1 MAPYGEKAKSMT
13 QTDQALSQ
21 AAAHQGGTSS
31 VDQACLLRPDAA
43 ALIRSYFAH
52 VPEEDCPR
60 DPRDV
65 IGVVD
70 SHVRVA
76 QRRPA
81 GAPTMRIFNPGGASD
96 GSGGWSAT
104 STVIDIVNDD
114 MPFVVESLVST
125 ITAAGVTVHRVLH
138 PILAVRRDVDGTLL
152 EVAGESRRGM
162 DPRGSLRESWVHIL
176 IDRLSDAERA
186 ETIEGSLYAALESV
200 RAVVTDSPA
209 LIGAAAVVA
218 AELRSTLSPRST
230 QEVSEATDF
239 LYWLTAGNLTFLG
252 YRCDESA
259 PGSAGGPISPVAGT
273 GLGIL
278 RDELDSAGDFDAEWL
293 NADASAGHLVL
304 TQTSNGT
311 AMSREV
317 PPFSVAVRI
326 LGAGGEIIRQHRF
339 LGVLTPRAL
348 NAEIT
353 ATPVLRQTVAEVLTA
368 LGAAPDSYTGQRAM
382 ELLATYPRA
391 ELFWAPPALVLET
404 MSGVLQLSSRRRL
417 RAYLQPDPFGRFTS
431 VLVYLPRDRY
441 TTDARLAMQKVLLDA
456 LRGKRIRYTARV
468 GDSLLAAVHFTVT
481 TDPAHPV
488 TLDRQGA
495 HELTKE
501 LRATMRTWEDRLVA
515 AVVGGDEELD
525 TAAALT
531 RYAEAFDQAYKEDY
545 QAEDAVYD
553 LKQLDA
559 LAGPEDLALSF
570 SAGDKARDRRL
581 KLYVTGG
588 TVTLSRVLPVLQ
600 SLGAEVIDERPYE
613 VRRTDGTPSRIYDFG
628 LRFPAGLLPDDA
640 ALPAARDRFSR
651 AFIAVW
657 NRNAEVDGFNALVV
671 VAGLDWR
678 LTAVL
683 RAYAHYLRQIGSP
696 YTQGYV
702 EQVLAAHPA
711 VTADLAA
718 LFAARFD
725 PDAFVV
731 DSADDVDHADHPD
744 DADHADHA
752 DHDGPPDRSVAE
764 VRSASEVTEVR
775 SAAGDRLA
783 AGITAALDEVTSLD
797 ADRILRTYLS
807 LILAT
812 QRTNAYRTDAEGRLR
827 QTMSFKLDPHLV
839 PGVPRPVPAHEIWVY
854 SPRLEGVHLRFGAVA
869 RGGLRWSDRPEDFR
883 TEILGLVKAQ
893 EVKNAVIV
901 PVGAKGGFVLK
912 QSPAATGDPAADR
925 EGLMAEGI
933 ACYRLFISSLLDLT
947 DNRVGGAIV
956 PPELVVR
963 HDADDSY
970 LVVAADKGTAT
981 FSDIANGVAAD
992 YGFWLGDAFASGGSV
1007 GYDHKAM
1014 GITARGAW
1022 ESVRYHFRDLGVDTQ
1037 TQDFTC
1043 VGIGDMSG
1051 DVFGNGMLL
1060 SEHIR
1065 LVAAFDHRHVFVDPD
1080 PDPSSSFAE
1089 RRRLFDKAR
1098 SSWADYDRSLISAGG
1113 GVWARSAKSIPIT
1126 EPMRAALGIE
1136 PGVTA
1141 LSPVELIRSALLA
1154 PVDLLW
1160 NGGIGTYVKS
1170 TAERNSSVGDKAN
1183 DGVRVTGAELRVKVV
1198 GEGGN
1203 LGVTQLGRIEFAR
1216 AGGRINTDA
1225 IDNSAGVDT
1234 SDHEVNI
1241 KIALQP
1247 AVAEQ
1252 KLTLAGR
1259 DELLASMTD
1268 EVGRLVLAD
1277 NTAQNRVLG
1286 VARHHS
1292 VPMLSVHG
1300 RLIDSLVASGRL
1312 DRALEFLPT
1321 HAQIST
1327 RLAAGEAL
1335 TSPELSVLLAYV
1347 KAALSESMLAE
1358 GLPDEPAFASR
1369 LADYFPHD
1377 LRLAAG
1383 QGVIDIDAHPLA
1395 REIVTT
1401 MTVNEV
1407 VNGAGITFAFRLQE
1421 EMAAT
1426 YTDAIRAYAVA
1437 TAVFNLPQ
1445 LWADIAAQ
1453 DNAIPAASQDT
1464 LYLEVRRLLDR
1475 ACRWLLTHRP
1485 GPLDVAREIE
1495 RYAAAVERLT
1505 PSMPRLVRGPEHD
1518 NVRSD
1523 RARLVELGCP
1533 AELATRVAYSL
1544 YTFSILD
1551 IVDVATQVGAELAET
1566 AEMYYALSAHLD
1578 FDRILSSVTALERG
1592 DRWHALARQ
1601 ALRDD
1606 LYRSMRFITAN
1617 VLTGTDRGPEVM
1629 HRIEQWESTSAAK
1642 LDRART
1648 TLNQIAEAGAGD
1660 LAALSVAASEVRSMI
1675 R

>member
-1 MAPYGEKAKSMT
+1 MT
-13 QTDQALSQ
+13 QTDQTSAPLIDP
-21 AAAHQGGTSS
+21 GGEMSS
-31 VDQACLLRPDAA
+31 VDQACLLRPDSAG
-43 ALIRSYFAH
+43 LIRAYYAH
-52 VPEEDCPR
+52 VPEEDRPR
-60 DPRDV
+60 EPQDV
-65 IGVVD
+65 LGVVD
-70 SHVRVA
+70 SHHRVA
-76 QRRPA
+76 QRRTA
-81 GAPTMRIFNPGGASD
+81 GTAAIRIFNPSAAPEA
-96 GSGGWSAT
+96 SGGWSAT

-114 MPFVVESLVST
+114 MPYVVESVVSA

-138 PILAVRRDVDGTLL
+138 PILAVRRDPDGRLV
-152 EVAGESRRGM
+152 EVVGESRRGL
-162 DPRGSLRESWVHIL
+162 DPQDCRRESWVHIL
-176 IDRLSDAERA
+176 IDRLSDAQRA
-186 ETIEGSLYAALESV
+186 EAIEASLHSSLECV
-200 RAVVTDSPA
+200 RAVVTDSAA

-218 AELRSTLSPRST
+218 SELRSSFSPRST

-252 YRCDESA
+252 YRCDEGAPGTDGSAA
-259 PGSAGGPISPVAGT
+259 PGSAIFPVAGT

-278 RDELDSAGDFDAEWL
+278 RDGLASAADFDEEWV
-293 NADASAGHLVL
+293 NTGTSGGHLVL
-304 TQTSNGT
+304 TQTSSGT

-326 LGAGGEIIRQHRF
+326 LGANGQILRQHRF

-353 ATPVLRQTVAEVLTA
+353 ATPVLRQTVAQVLSA

-391 ELFWAPPALVLET
+391 ELFWAPPDLVLET
-404 MSGVLQLSSRRRL
+404 MNGVLQLSSRRRL
-417 RAYLQPDPFGRFTS
+417 RAFLQPDPFGRFIS

-441 TTDARLAMQKVLLDA
+441 TTDSRLAMEKVLMET
-456 LRGKRIRYTARV
+456 LRGTRIRYTARV

-481 TDPAHPV
+481 TDRTHPV
-488 TLDRQGA
+488 ALGRAD
-495 HELTKE
+495 EIDLTRA
-501 LRATMRTWEDRLVA
+501 LRATVRTWEDRLVA

-525 TAAALT
+525 TAAALA
-531 RYAEAFDQAYKEDY
+531 RYAEAFDEAYKEDY
-545 QAEDAVYD
+545 QVDDAVHD
-553 LKQLDA
+553 LKQLDC
-559 LAGPEDLALSF
+559 LTGPEDLGLGFTVS
-570 SAGDKARDRRL
+570 DPHREEIRRL

-613 VRRTDGTPSRIYDFG
+613 VRRSDGKPSRIYDFG
-628 LRFPAGLLPDDA
+628 LRFRPELLPDDDR
-640 ALPAARDRFSR
+640 LPDVRDRFARS
-651 AFIAVW
+651 FIAVW
-657 NRNAEVDGFNALVV
+657 NRKAEVDGFNALVLL
-671 VAGLDWR
+671 AGLDWR

-696 YTQGYV
+696 YTQGYL

-711 VTADLAA
+711 ITADLAR
-718 LFAARFD
+718 LFTARFD
-725 PDAFVV
+725 PAAAAGGT
-731 DSADDVDHADHPD
+731 DSEAT
-744 DADHADHA
+744 
-752 DHDGPPDRSVAE
+752 E
-764 VRSASEVTEVR
+764 NRSAQCDLLT
-775 SAAGDRLA
+775 
-783 AGITAALDEVTSLD
+783 AGITAALDGVTSLD
-797 ADRILRTYLS
+797 ADRILRMYLS
-807 LILAT
+807 LVTAT
-812 QRTNAYRTDAEGRLR
+812 ERTNVYRTDADGLLR
-827 QTMSFKLDPHLV
+827 ETMSFKLNPHLI
-839 PGVPRPVPAHEIWVY
+839 PGVPKPVPAHEIWVY

-883 TEILGLVKAQ
+883 TEVLGLVKAQ

-912 QSPAATGDPAADR
+912 QQPTATGDPAADR
-925 EGLMAEGI
+925 DAFLAEGV

-1007 GYDHKAM
+1007 GYDHQAM

-1022 ESVRYHFRDLGVDTQ
+1022 ESVRHHFREMGIDTQ
-1037 TQDFTC
+1037 TQDFSC

-1065 LVAAFDHRHVFVDPD
+1065 LIAAFDHRHVFIDPD
-1080 PDPSSSFAE
+1080 PDAAAGFAE
-1089 RRRLFDKAR
+1089 RRRLFDKPR
-1098 SSWADYDRSLISAGG
+1098 SSWADYDVALISAGG
-1113 GVWARSAKSIPIT
+1113 GIWPRTAKSIPIS
-1126 EPMRAALGIE
+1126 EPMRAALGID
-1136 PGVTA
+1136 PQIKS

-1160 NGGIGTYVKS
+1160 NGGIGTYVKAS
-1170 TAERNSSVGDKAN
+1170 TESNSAAGDKAN
-1183 DGVRVTGAELRVKVV
+1183 DAVRVNGNELRAKVV

-1216 AGGRINTDA
+1216 SDGRINTDA

-1247 AVAEQ
+1247 AVAGE
-1252 KLTLAGR
+1252 TLSAAGR
-1259 DELLASMTD
+1259 DDLLASMTD
-1268 EVGRLVLAD
+1268 EVGQLVLAD

-1286 VARHHS
+1286 VSRHHAVS
-1292 VPMLSVHG
+1292 MLSVHS

-1321 HAQIST
+1321 HGQIAA
-1327 RLAAGEAL
+1327 RIAAGEPL

-1347 KAALSESMLAE
+1347 KSALSEAMLAG

-1369 LADYFPHD
+1369 LGDYFPHA
-1377 LRLAAG
+1377 LRAAAADG
-1383 QGVIDIDAHPLA
+1383 ILDITGHPLA

-1401 MTVNEV
+1401 MTVNEL
-1407 VNGAGITFAFRLQE
+1407 VNGAGITYAFRLQE
-1421 EMAAT
+1421 EMAAS
-1426 YTDAIRAYAVA
+1426 YTDSIRAYAVA
-1437 TAVFNLPQ
+1437 TAVFELPQ

-1453 DNAIPAASQDT
+1453 DNAIPSACQDT
-1464 LYLEVRRLLDR
+1464 LYLEARRLLDR
-1475 ACRWLLTHRP
+1475 AARWLLTHRP
-1485 GPLDVAREIE
+1485 APLDVAGEID
-1495 RYAAAVERLT
+1495 RYGHAVELLT
-1505 PSMPRLVRGPEHD
+1505 PRMPRLVRGVEHD
-1518 NVRSD
+1518 NIRAD
-1523 RARLVELGCP
+1523 AARLIELGAP
-1533 AELATRVAYSL
+1533 AELANRVAYSL
-1544 YTFSILD
+1544 YTFSALD
-1551 IVDVATQVGAELAET
+1551 IVEVATQVGAELVET
-1566 AEMYYALSAHLD
+1566 ADLYYVLSARLD
-1578 FDRILSSVTALERG
+1578 FDRFLSAVTGLDRG

-1606 LYRSMRFITAN
+1606 LYRSMRLITAD
-1617 VLTGTDRGPEVM
+1617 VLTGTDPKLDVM
-1629 HRIEQWESTSAAK
+1629 ARIDEWESENQAK
-1642 LDRART
+1642 LARART
-1648 TLNQIAEAGAGD
+1648 TLGEIVAGGAGD
-1660 LAALSVAASEVRSMI
+1660 LASLSVAASEVRSII